1 MAAVEREEVTRIVSA
16 VYKRMKQGLP
26 ITFPLASCIPY
37 IIEVH
42 SCHDNEVTMPV

>member
-1 MAAVEREEVTRIVSA
+1 MAAAEREVTRIVSA
-16 VYKRMKQGLP
+16 VYKRMKQGLA

-42 SCHDNEVTMPV
+42 SCHDNDVTMPV